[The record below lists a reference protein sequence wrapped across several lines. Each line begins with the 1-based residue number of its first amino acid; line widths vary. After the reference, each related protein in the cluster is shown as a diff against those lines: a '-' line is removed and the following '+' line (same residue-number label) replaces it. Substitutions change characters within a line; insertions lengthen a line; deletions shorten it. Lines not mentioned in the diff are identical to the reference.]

1 MVSEKIDRKRG
12 IRNRERTWLNHGP
25 CPCMFLKKTKWAK
38 WRAEKIKFKFIQL
51 NVGRLLKSADLRYQP
66 MYPRGDKEWQKINRI
81 YWSSG
86 ETTLALATS
95 VATVTA

>member
-1 MVSEKIDRKRG
+1 LNGPEAMTPAPAVVGKSSNAVMVSEKIDRKRG

-25 CPCMFLKKTKWAK
+25 CLCMFLKKTKWAK

-66 MYPRGDKEWQKINRI
+66 MYPRGIKNGRK
-81 YWSSG
+81 
-86 ETTLALATS
+86 
-95 VATVTA
+95 